1 MAEKKKEN
9 QAVLERTYTI
19 PLRSA
24 FRNAAPHRKANR
36 AVSALR
42 AFLAK
47 HMKSEDVRLGQH
59 LNAFLWARGIKSPP
73 PRVTVKAVKDSEG
86 VVRAELEGKTYK
98 ESVKPL
104 PKDEGTGTIQE
115 KISSAIG
122 GKKGKEADETPVPTA
137 EPKAKAEPA
146 PKTEP
151 KADSKDVKSEKKPE
165 AKPKKE

>member
-9 QAVLERTYTI
+9 QAVLERTYTV

-24 FRNAAPHRKANR
+24 FRNAAPHRKTNR
-36 AVSALR
+36 AVGALR

-59 LNAFLWARGIKSPP
+59 LNAFLWAKGIKSPP

-86 VVRAELEGKTYK
+86 TVRAELEGKTYK

-104 PKDEGTGTIQE
+104 PKDEGTGTIQD

-122 GKKGKEADETPVPTA
+122 GKKGREDDETPAPTA
-137 EPKAKAEPA
+137 EPKAKVEAA

-151 KADSKDVKSEKKPE
+151 KANSKDVKSEKKPAVE
-165 AKPKKE
+165 KKE